1 MVSVGVMRLR
11 GHSLT
16 KCFVHSIFV
25 STLNSIATV
34 TWEDFLSP
42 LSCFKKYSDFNQL
55 VLIKSLGVTYAF
67 ICMAIAYLVSLF
79 SGVIEISM
87 FVNAATSG
95 TLVGVFILAMVV
107 PFANSKGASIGIIV
121 SHSAIIAL
129 TITAHLTNNLMK
141 AEYLPTS
148 IEGCNA
154 TGTKESFLM
163 RGNEAMHYERYT
175 QVNVTTANTE
185 LPIADR

>member
-1 MVSVGVMRLR
+1 M
-11 GHSLT
+11 
-16 KCFVHSIFV
+16 FPHSIFV

-42 LSCFKKYSDFNQL
+42 LSCFTKYTDFNQL
-55 VLIKSLGVTYAF
+55 IVIKSLGVTYAF
-67 ICMAIAYLVSLF
+67 ICMGIAYLVSLF

-107 PFANSKGASIGIIV
+107 PFSNSKGASIGIIV
-121 SHSAIIAL
+121 SHSAISAL
-129 TITAHLTNNLMK
+129 TITAYITNNLLK

-154 TGTKESFLM
+154 ITNHSFM
-163 RGNEAMHYERYT
+163 MHANEIMHYERYT
-175 QVNVTTANTE
+175 RVNMSGASTE
-185 LPIADR
+185 LSINDR

>member
-1 MVSVGVMRLR
+1 MGSIPFLMR
-11 GHSLT
+11 HY
-16 KCFVHSIFV
+16 KFIKAVFYSIFV

-42 LSCFKKYSDFNQL
+42 LSCFKKFTDFNQL
-55 VLIKSLGVTYAF
+55 VVIKSLGVTYAF
-67 ICMAIAYLVSLF
+67 ICMGIAYLVSLF
-79 SGVIEISM
+79 SGVIELSM

-121 SHSAIIAL
+121 SHSAIVAL
-129 TITAHLTNNLMK
+129 SITAYITNSLMK

-154 TGTKESFLM
+154 TAKNQSFLM
-163 RGNEAMHYERYT
+163 QFERYT
-175 QVNVTTANTE
+175 EVNITAATTE
-185 LPIADR
+185 LPMSDR

>member
-1 MVSVGVMRLR
+1 MFL
-11 GHSLT
+11 
-16 KCFVHSIFV
+16 HSIFV

-34 TWEDFLSP
+34 TWEDFLSS
-42 LSCFKKYSDFNQL
+42 LTCFKKYTDFNQL
-55 VLIKSLGVTYAF
+55 VVIKSLGVTYAF
-67 ICMAIAYLVSLF
+67 MCMGVAYLVSLF

-121 SHSAIIAL
+121 SHSVIAAL
-129 TITAHLTNNLMK
+129 TITAYITNNLMK
-141 AEYLPTS
+141 VEYLPTS

-154 TGTKESFLM
+154 SGTNLSFLM
-163 RGNEAMHYERYT
+163 HADEPMHYERYT
-175 QVNVTTANTE
+175 QVNVSAASTE
-185 LPIADR
+185 LPINDR

>member
-1 MVSVGVMRLR
+1 MFL
-11 GHSLT
+11 
-16 KCFVHSIFV
+16 CSIFV

-42 LSCFKKYSDFNQL
+42 MSCFKKYTDFNQL
-55 VLIKSLGVTYAF
+55 VVIKSLGVTYAF
-67 ICMAIAYLVSLF
+67 ICMGIAYLVSLF

-95 TLVGVFILAMVV
+95 TLVGVFILAMIV

-121 SHSAIIAL
+121 SHSTIAAL
-129 TITAHLTNNLMK
+129 TITAYVTNNLMK
-141 AEYLPTS
+141 VEYLPTS

-154 TGTKESFLM
+154 TGTLQSFLM
-163 RGNEAMHYERYT
+163 HGNNTMHHERYT
-175 QVNVTTANTE
+175 QANFTAATTE
-185 LPIADR
+185 LPTVER

>member
-1 MVSVGVMRLR
+1 M
-11 GHSLT
+11 
-16 KCFVHSIFV
+16 
-25 STLNSIATV
+25 
-34 TWEDFLSP
+34 
-42 LSCFKKYSDFNQL
+42 SCFKKYTDFNQL
-55 VLIKSLGVTYAF
+55 VVIKSLGVTYAF

-121 SHSAIIAL
+121 SHSAIAAL
-129 TITAHLTNNLMK
+129 TITAYFTNNLMK
-141 AEYLPTS
+141 VDYLPTS

-154 TGTKESFLM
+154 TGSNESFLLH
-163 RGNEAMHYERYT
+163 GNEAIHYERFS
-175 QVNVTTANTE
+175 QINVTTVTTE
-185 LPIADR
+185 LPFSDR

>member
-1 MVSVGVMRLR
+1 M
-11 GHSLT
+11 
-16 KCFVHSIFV
+16 

-42 LSCFKKYSDFNQL
+42 LSCFRKFTDFNQL
-55 VLIKSLGVTYAF
+55 VVIKSLGVTYAF

-121 SHSAIIAL
+121 SHLTIAAL
-129 TITAHLTNNLMK
+129 TITSYLTDNLMK
-141 AEYLPTS
+141 VEFLPTS

-154 TGTKESFLM
+154 TGTNQSFLM
-163 RGNEAMHYERYT
+163 HGNEAVHYERYT
-175 QVNVTTANTE
+175 QMNVTATTTE
-185 LPIADR
+185 LPIGDR